1 MNIYK
6 LNYTDKETGIADLIA
21 KGVIE
26 IVEDEQ
32 RYINGTQAVVDCGII
47 VLTQGVYDNDV
58 QVTAP
63 VFAEGYHYD
72 VMTSDDIVF
81 ENEIFVNNPK
91 YTFAGQLKYIV
102 DPLIINESI

>member
-6 LNYTDKETGIADLIA
+6 LKYADKESAIADLIA

-26 IVEDEQ
+26 VTEDGQ
-32 RYINGTQAVVDCGII
+32 IYINGTQAVVECGII
-47 VLTQGVYDNDV
+47 VLTQGTYKGEKEL
-58 QVTAP
+58 TPP

-81 ENEIFVNNPK
+81 ESEIFVNNPK
-91 YTFAGQLKYIV
+91 YTFAQHYTN
-102 DPLIINESI
+102 PLLIDESI